1 MFEYPGLRIKGI
13 ARILFWIIISFSLG
27 LALSL
32 GFSEDWGGHLEFHAL
47 PFLGFLFGGSIV
59 ATTTGLFLFGYG
71 ELIESTQNTAESMK
85 ELTGLIQKLVKKTAE
100 REQKE
105 TTHNPAT
112 TKTDK
117 PCTFTNPAPASDNSG
132 WILCKKCG
140 QSQRSNRVI
149 CFNCGER
156 L

>member
-71 ELIESTQNTAESMK
+71 ELIESTQNTAE
-85 ELTGLIQKLVKKTAE
+85 